1 MSLSNRVNFAT
12 SADIPNYPDFLDIQ
26 VKSFKDF
33 FQLETK
39 SNERSDEGLYKTFL
53 ENLYTANYYKSIKEK
68 LRFFYK

>member
-33 FQLETK
+33 LIAFRLI
-39 SNERSDEGLYKTFL
+39 DHLYFPST
-53 ENLYTANYYKSIKEK
+53 NS
-68 LRFFYK
+68 RFCNKNDLKNF

>member
-26 VKSFKDF
+26 VKSFQDF

-39 SNERSDEGLYKTFL
+39 STKEVMKACTKPFWKIFQSLML
-53 ENLYTANYYKSIKEK
+53 EISL
-68 LRFFYK
+68 F

>member
-33 FQLETK
+33 LILSIFSAIIILQIH
-39 SNERSDEGLYKTFL
+39 KTTLISCMLFS
-53 ENLYTANYYKSIKEK
+53 ANCVIFGIIS
-68 LRFFYK
+68 LFY